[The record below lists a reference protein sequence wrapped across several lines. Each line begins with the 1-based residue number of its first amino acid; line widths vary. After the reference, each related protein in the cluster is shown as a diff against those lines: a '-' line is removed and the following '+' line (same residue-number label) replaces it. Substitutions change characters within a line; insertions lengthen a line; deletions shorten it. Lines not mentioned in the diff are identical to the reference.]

1 MTMRPTLRWRLTAIY
16 GLLFFAAG
24 GLLLTVNYALVRRSL
39 PADQVL
45 YVPDP
50 AAIIGRRQAII
61 GGSRVGP
68 FPSEGGLRVLIN
80 GQAVPPEAIEDLPSR
95 VRAAA
100 LDELLRQSLVGLL
113 AVGVG
118 SLGVSWW
125 LSGRAL
131 HPLHRI
137 TDTARRLTDTTL
149 HQRIDLDGPDDE
161 LKELADTFDAM
172 LGRLDAAFAS
182 QRRFVANASHELR
195 TPLAIMRTQLE
206 VASTPEE
213 LAAAVEVVRQTID
226 RSERLVD
233 GLLVLARADG
243 QLNVEPID
251 LADVLRTGVTA
262 VEPQRVELDAR
273 PAPVEGDPALLFHL
287 ARNLFDNA
295 QRYNVPD
302 GWVRARSG
310 VEGDRAVL
318 EVSNS
323 GPVVPPDA
331 VEGLFEPFR
340 RLAAD
345 RTGGEVSAGLGLSI
359 VRAVAEAHGGTVVAQ
374 GRPDGGLRVEVRL
387 PARVEAMLSPVT
399 APARGRTLLP
409 PAGEGPS

>member
-39 PADQVL
+39 PEDQVL

-50 AAIIGRRQAII
+50 ASIIARRQAVI
-61 GGSRVGP
+61 GGGAP
-68 FPSEGGLRVLIN
+68 DQFPPAGSVRVLIN
-80 GQAVPPEAIEDLPSR
+80 GQAAAPEAIEDLPGR

-100 LDELLRQSLVGLL
+100 LGELLRQSMIGLV

-118 SLGVSWW
+118 SLGLGWW

-131 HPLHRI
+131 RPLHRI
-137 TDTARRLTDTTL
+137 TDTARRLTDATL
-149 HQRIDLDGPDDE
+149 HERIDLDGPDDE

-172 LGRLDAAFAS
+172 LGRLDTAFAS

-213 LAAAVEVVRQTID
+213 LAAAAEVVRQTID

-243 QLNVEPID
+243 RLNVEPTD
-251 LADVLRTGVTA
+251 LADVLRSGVTA
-262 VEPQRVELDAR
+262 IDPQRVEVDAR
-273 PAPVEGDPALLFHL
+273 PVAVEGDPALLFHL
-287 ARNLFDNA
+287 ARNLLDNA
-295 QRYNVPD
+295 RRYNVPG
-302 GWVRARSG
+302 GWVRARSHVDG
-310 VEGDRAVL
+310 AHAVL
-318 EVSNS
+318 EVTNP
-323 GPVVPPDA
+323 GPVVAPDA
-331 VEGLFEPFR
+331 VDGLFEPFR

-374 GRPDGGLRVEVRL
+374 ARPGGGLRVEVRL
-387 PARVEAMLSPVT
+387 PVQVEARL
-399 APARGRTLLP
+399 
-409 PAGEGPS
+409 